1 MLKELLIPAILM
13 SASPTE
19 QVQPRYLIDYED
31 TTSFETAWEL
41 THEDSY
47 SLGYAEVFGI
57 GDEYDYIKYTA
68 PYTRCVL
75 FMVSTPETLGIVSVE
90 VFLPEKSTTIPYAT
104 YNSNN
109 MFEPKNTVPV
119 AQGETVYCR
128 IQCNGNIWWEVTL
141 DTKPLMIGAAYQNY
155 ERFYGYDMPYTQGG
169 VVIKY
174 KYDDSCYATVP
185 GQNYTYRDVF
195 IDATEVWEG
204 VGQIDFVESSNNP
217 WFTVTME
224 DIDFLEVYTQR
235 KIIGNTYYCCEIE
248 FPSNY
253 QHYYSMI
260 YEGITWYQE
269 PATIYQAILGE
280 GVHAF
285 GLALGL
291 SNWDDHDY
299 SSYNHMSFSPKPFMG
314 LGDGD
319 IYSFIELWGDANG
332 DIY

>member
-57 GDEYDYIKYTA
+57 GDDYDYIKYTA

-75 FMVSTPETLGIVSVE
+75 FVVSTPETLGIVNVE
-90 VFLPEKSTTIPYAT
+90 VFLPEKSTTIPFAT
-104 YNSNN
+104 YNSNTIDDP
-109 MFEPKNTVPV
+109 MNTIPV
-119 AQGETVYCR
+119 EQGETVYCR

-141 DTKPLMIGAAYQNY
+141 DTKPLMIGAAYHEY

-174 KYDDSCYATVP
+174 KYDDSCYTTVP
-185 GQNYTYRDVF
+185 GQNYTYREVF

-204 VGQIDFVESSNNP
+204 VGQINFVESSTDA
-217 WFTVTME
+217 WFTVSME
-224 DIDFLEVYTQR
+224 EREYLEVYTQR
-235 KIIGNTYYCCEIE
+235 KIIGNTYHCSEIE
-248 FPSNY
+248 FPSDY
-253 QHYYSMI
+253 QHYHSI
-260 YEGITWYQE
+260 YYGMTTWYGT
-269 PATIYQAILGE
+269 PVTPYQAILGE

-291 SNWDDHDY
+291 VNWDDDDY
-299 SSYNHMSFSPKPFMG
+299 TSFNHMTFMPKPFLG

>member
-19 QVQPRYLIDYED
+19 QVQPRYIIDYED
-31 TTSFETAWEL
+31 TYSFETAWEL

-47 SLGYAEVFGI
+47 SLGYAEVYGTS
-57 GDEYDYIKYTA
+57 DDYDYIKYTA

-75 FMVSTPETLGIVSVE
+75 FMVSTPETLGIVNVE
-90 VFLPEKSTTIPYAT
+90 VFLPEKSTTIPFAT

-109 MFEPKNTVPV
+109 MFEPENTVPV

-128 IQCNGNIWWEVTL
+128 IHCNGNIWWEVTL
-141 DTKPLMIGAAYQNY
+141 DTKPLMIGAAFHEY

-174 KYDDSCYATVP
+174 KYDDSCYTTVP

-204 VGQIDFVESSNNP
+204 VGQINFVESSTDA
-217 WFTVTME
+217 WFTVYME
-224 DIDFLEVYTQR
+224 DIEFLEVYTQR
-235 KIIGNTYYCCEIE
+235 KIIGNTYHCCEIE
-248 FPSNY
+248 FPSSY
-253 QHYYSMI
+253 QHYY
-260 YEGITWYQE
+260 GIVYGSSTWYGE

-291 SNWDDHDY
+291 VNWDDDDY
-299 SSYNHMSFSPKPFMG
+299 EANNHMSFTPKPFLG